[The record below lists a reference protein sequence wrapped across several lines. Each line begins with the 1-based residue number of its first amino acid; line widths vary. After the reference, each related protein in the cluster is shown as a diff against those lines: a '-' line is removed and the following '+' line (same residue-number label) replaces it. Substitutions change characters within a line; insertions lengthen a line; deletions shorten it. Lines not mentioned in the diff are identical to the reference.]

1 MVFLN
6 ATVIHMSH
14 PAPRERNADKDN
26 KYRLFIKTARLL
38 FFPRT
43 MQNYKSEAMHSRK
56 AYVQF
61 DTQMHRKKDSRS
73 RQQTFLP
80 HFTAIIKKTPIFAP
94 TNNNPNDMWKI
105 TPYLLVILFLLNA
118 NGCSNASAPTNA
130 DNPEEWLKE
139 NPDSCLSHFTGE
151 YSTLYQQKRFADMEQ
166 LYARILRAMPP
177 NPKESK
183 HLNYLTGLVISY
195 YYDALIHQNK
205 VDRQLTDSLLNS
217 SHPYY
222 TQTMR
227 PELLATSARL
237 YQAQQRIEEMDSL
250 GRLFLSIPPSND
262 PRRNAR
268 TWYNMTWA
276 LEYGD
281 MDSNLFLSL
290 MEYAIDCCQKA
301 DEEVDS
307 EGDIYSFMGY
317 LYWKDGALEKAT
329 QHIQQAIDWYAAHPA
344 THREGLIEAYLN
356 LSRVYVSLRL
366 FDKALEANALAV
378 GVSKS
383 LNNWTLEEIYR
394 MRATTFEMAS
404 QADSALFY
412 VEKAMQHVPENSK
425 AFYLHKL
432 RIDRLG
438 YYFSAY
444 PDSLAGQIDE
454 CLELLK
460 DTAIIDF
467 ERKYNLLAYYG
478 MALQQVPG
486 REREGVKCLEESY
499 RNYLADDYPEGI
511 LFTGDELIRAYIRTG
526 LTERIADVFTVYS
539 ETSDSLQIEDNMNA
553 AIGANIRYETGR
565 KEQENRALIAE
576 VSLKHRTLIFTW
588 LLVGLLA
595 IILITGGLYLRQ
607 RHRYLRR
614 VSDAR
619 LSQISGLLRSQ
630 QELNQHNASLE
641 HKLHITSH
649 ELEKT
654 SHELS
659 EVSSLLDSV
668 SKQKATSDIRVK
680 ISTELLNSDKEAE
693 FRRNFTAVYPDYL
706 PALRQLSTGITP
718 TDELIAMLLL
728 LEISNNEIALTL
740 GISKNGVNKAR
751 SRMRQRLGLKSNV
764 VLEDFLKG
772 IHEIDHS

>member
-1 MVFLN
+1 
-6 ATVIHMSH
+6 
-14 PAPRERNADKDN
+14 
-26 KYRLFIKTARLL
+26 
-38 FFPRT
+38 
-43 MQNYKSEAMHSRK
+43 
-56 AYVQF
+56 
-61 DTQMHRKKDSRS
+61 
-73 RQQTFLP
+73 
-80 HFTAIIKKTPIFAP
+80 
-94 TNNNPNDMWKI
+94 MWKT
-105 TPYLLVILFLLNA
+105 TPYLLVIFFLLTA
-118 NGCSNASAPTNA
+118 YGCRNTSSPANA
-130 DNPEEWLKE
+130 DYPEEWLKE
-139 NPDSCLSHFTGE
+139 NPDSCLSHFAGE
-151 YSTLYQQKRFADMEQ
+151 YKTLYQQKKFADMEQ

-177 NPKESK
+177 HPKESK
-183 HLNYLTGLVISY
+183 HLNYLTGLVLSY
-195 YYDALIHQNK
+195 YHDALIHQDK
-205 VDRQLTDSLLNS
+205 ADQRLTDSLLNS
-217 SHPYY
+217 SHPYF
-222 TQTMR
+222 TGTMR
-227 PELLATSARL
+227 PELLAISARL

-250 GRLFLSIPPSND
+250 GRLFLSLTPSDD

-281 MDSNLFLSL
+281 MDSDVFLRL

-301 DEEVDS
+301 DEEVDG

-329 QHIQQAIDWYAAHPA
+329 QHIQQAINWYTTHPA

-404 QADSALFY
+404 HADSALFY
-412 VEKAMQHVPENSK
+412 VEKSMQHVPEKSK
-425 AFYLHKL
+425 AFYMPKL

-460 DTAIIDF
+460 DTAVIDF

-526 LTERIADVFTVYS
+526 LTERISDVFTVYS

-588 LLVGLLA
+588 LLVALLA

-630 QELNQHNASLE
+630 QELNKHNASLKHE
-641 HKLHITSH
+641 LHITSH

-659 EVSSLLDSV
+659 EVSSMLDSV

-706 PALRQLSTGITP
+706 PALRQLSPGMTP

-728 LEISNNEIALTL
+728 LDLSNNEIALTL

-751 SRMRQRLGLKSNV
+751 SRMRQRLGLKTEII
-764 VLEDFLKG
+764 LEDFLKR
-772 IHEIDHS
+772 I